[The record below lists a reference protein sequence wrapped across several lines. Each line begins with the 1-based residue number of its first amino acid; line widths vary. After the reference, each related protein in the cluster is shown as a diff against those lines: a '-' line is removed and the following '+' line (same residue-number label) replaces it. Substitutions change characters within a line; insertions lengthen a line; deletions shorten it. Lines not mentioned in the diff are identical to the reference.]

1 MTSVSEAAQAAT
13 SVSWPEMIS
22 ALGVWAGLLG
32 GAFAWAYRGRA
43 ATLAAIKKQITDLDE
58 KSTEEHTA
66 HEAGLSALSA
76 QMSGM
81 ALDISKN
88 YVRKADFDQ
97 GIAGIHGVIAEGRR
111 EIGAVHNRV
120 DKLFE
125 NVQFRRG
132 HADG

>member
-1 MTSVSEAAQAAT
+1 
-13 SVSWPEMIS
+13 
-22 ALGVWAGLLG
+22 
-32 GAFAWAYRGRA
+32 
-43 ATLAAIKKQITDLDE
+43 
-58 KSTEEHTA
+58 
-66 HEAGLSALSA
+66 
-76 QMSGM
+76 M